1 MTLLASQSK
10 AFARHAGRAALC
22 AGVVA
27 FLWQPGSAGAAQPG
41 VVLPNPGDQ
50 TTQAQIAAS
59 GAKHVRVFASWRM
72 LELQRGQLTP
82 YILSGYDALANRMK
96 AAGIPVYFVVTQ
108 TPVWATGSRAP
119 NAPPPADAYADFM
132 RRLAAHF
139 RGRVGA
145 YEIWNEP
152 DEAFSWEG
160 EATPDAYAALLKP
173 AYSAVKS
180 ADPAAKVGVGGL
192 VANHFGFVEGLYG
205 AGAKGYFDFVG
216 VHTDTA
222 CNLADPRVGGRDEN
236 GRVSRWAFT
245 GYREVRASMLDH
257 GDDKP
262 IWMTELGWS
271 VTGEVCPHGGQVT
284 AGVSPAKQAAF
295 LTRAYACLAADPY
308 VERASWF
315 SLADFGVADLFGLRY
330 GLYDWLGHARP
341 VLSAFKK
348 AGRARPNR
356 SCGTRVDRRGAK
368 ITIAWPADN
377 KRASRTLHFK
387 ASARDASGLL
397 TLHLLVDGKQVRVTS
412 KRRLRGRWSGWRGL
426 PLGPHQVTFKAVDR
440 AHNVSTKSVTVNRVP
455 SVPKRSF
462 AVS

>member
-1 MTLLASQSK
+1 M
-10 AFARHAGRAALC
+10 
-22 AGVVA
+22 
-27 FLWQPGSAGAAQPG
+27 
-41 VVLPNPGDQ
+41 LPNPGDQ
-50 TTQAQIAAS
+50 ATQAQIAAS

-72 LELQRGQLTP
+72 LELQRGQFTP

-108 TPVWATGSRAP
+108 TPVWASGSHAP
-119 NAPPPADAYADFM
+119 NAPPPADAYADFI

-160 EATPDAYAALLKP
+160 EATPAAYAALLKP

-192 VANHFGFVEGLYG
+192 VANHFRFVEGLYA

-222 CNLADPRVGGRDEN
+222 CNLADPRVAGRDEA
-236 GRVSRWAFT
+236 GRISRWSFT
-245 GYREVRASMLDH
+245 GYREVRASMLDR

-271 VTGEVCPHGGQVT
+271 VTGERCPHGNGQGI

-315 SLADFGVADLFGLRY
+315 SLADFGVTDHIGLRY
-330 GLYDWLGHARP
+330 GLYRLARQRAP
-341 VLSAFKK
+341 G
-348 AGRARPNR
+348 AGRLQEGRPGAPQSVVR
-356 SCGTRVDRRGAK
+356 QAGRPREAPPSPSPGRPTTR
-368 ITIAWPADN
+368 TSPATS
-377 KRASRTLHFK
+377 ASRHRPATP
-387 ASARDASGLL
+387 AAC
-397 TLHLLVDGKQVRVTS
+397 
-412 KRRLRGRWSGWRGL
+412 
-426 PLGPHQVTFKAVDR
+426 
-440 AHNVSTKSVTVNRVP
+440 
-455 SVPKRSF
+455 
-462 AVS
+462 